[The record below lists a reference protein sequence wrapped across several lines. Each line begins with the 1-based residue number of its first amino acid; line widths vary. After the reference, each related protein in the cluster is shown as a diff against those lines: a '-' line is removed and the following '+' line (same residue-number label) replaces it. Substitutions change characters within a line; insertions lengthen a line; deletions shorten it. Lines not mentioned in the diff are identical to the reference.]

1 MNKPIQ
7 AALENHRTRV
17 GIERREKTR
26 ALLIK
31 SAVGVFARKGPDL
44 PVIDDF
50 IAAAGVAR
58 GTFYNYFKTTSELL
72 AAVTGEMSDEVLSCI
87 DPEVVKFGDPAVRIC
102 MGTKLYVNIAIKYP
116 IWGTFLTRIGSRHAV
131 RGKLLD
137 AYLTRDVELGVAT
150 KRFSVGSALVT
161 RDIILGSIF
170 FGIETLLTE
179 PIHVHHIENMLYI
192 VLHGMGLEAQEARM
206 IAFMPLPDTGG
217 VAGPIFSA
225 LVNRSGECAKPGEAD

>member
-1 MNKPIQ
+1 MNKPIESS
-7 AALENHRTRV
+7 AENHRTRV
-17 GIERREKTR
+17 GLERREKTR

-31 SAVGVFARKGPDL
+31 SAVEVFASKGPDL

-72 AAVTGEMSDEVLSCI
+72 AAVAGDLSDEVLSI
-87 DPEVVKFGDPAVRIC
+87 LDPEVLKYEDPAVRIC
-102 MGTKLYVNIAIKYP
+102 MGTKLYVHMATLYP
-116 IWGTFLTRIGSRHAV
+116 LWGTFLTRIGSQHAV

-137 AYLTRDVELGVAT
+137 IYLTRDVELGIASG
-150 KRFSVGSALVT
+150 RFSVEDPLVT

-179 PIHVHHIENMLYI
+179 PSHLHHMENMLYI
-192 VLHGMGLEAQEARM
+192 VLHGMGLKAKEARK
-206 IAFMPLPDTGG
+206 IAFMPLPPTGM
-217 VAGPIFSA
+217 VSGPIFSA
-225 LVNRSGECAKPGEAD
+225 LIPKQDHHQDSH